1 MKAPEQH
8 VLQQPR
14 PCSWVSVSVDVDRG
28 VHVVMVFIF
37 VVVTMVVMAI
47 MTVKSGVMVDH
58 H

>member
-1 MKAPEQH
+1 MNAPEQH

-37 VVVTMVVMAI
+37 VVVMAI